1 VEKMALQIGYGLIQE
16 QRMKLVMTPELRQ
29 AIQLLQLS
37 AADLEQYIHEQLEEN
52 PVLEIAEPG
61 EGEDGEEARE
71 VPLLDADPGEWMAYV
86 QRNGRG
92 ERGLP
97 RSADEGVSF
106 ESLAAPSETLAD
118 ALESQLRYLSL
129 DSATMA
135 VCRYLIGNL
144 DDNGYLTVDAA
155 FLCKR
160 FNIDRDTF
168 DRSLRIIQS
177 LEPAGVGARSL
188 SECLKLQL
196 QREDA
201 PDEVTLQIIQHHLD
215 DVAAGRI
222 RKIARQ
228 LGVGLQRVQQAVDRL
243 KRLNPRPGM
252 AYASSEPR
260 YVLPDVCVERVN
272 GEYVVLV
279 NEGFFPRLTVSDQYQ
294 RMMAEGG
301 ERARQAADYLRNWF
315 QSAVWLVRGI
325 EQRRQTLYRVTRVI
339 VEKQRDF
346 LDRGVDHL
354 KPLTLREV
362 ADELGLHE
370 STVSRATQNKY
381 VQTPRGLFPFRYFFP
396 SGVDSLSGDISA
408 KSVKKRIVELIQREN
423 KQKPLSDQ
431 RIADLLREGGI
442 RISRRTVAKY
452 REELGI
458 ASSMARRR
466 YDKG

>member
-1 VEKMALQIGYGLIQE
+1 
-16 QRMKLVMTPELRQ
+16 
-29 AIQLLQLS
+29 
-37 AADLEQYIHEQLEEN
+37 
-52 PVLEIAEPG
+52 
-61 EGEDGEEARE
+61 
-71 VPLLDADPGEWMAYV
+71 
-86 QRNGRG
+86 
-92 ERGLP
+92 
-97 RSADEGVSF
+97 
-106 ESLAAPSETLAD
+106 
-118 ALESQLRYLSL
+118 
-129 DSATMA
+129 MA

-301 ERARQAADYLRNWF
+301 ERARQ
-315 QSAVWLVRGI
+315 
-325 EQRRQTLYRVTRVI
+325 RRIICGTG
-339 VEKQRDF
+339 F
-346 LDRGVDHL
+346 
-354 KPLTLREV
+354 
-362 ADELGLHE
+362 
-370 STVSRATQNKY
+370 
-381 VQTPRGLFPFRYFFP
+381 
-396 SGVDSLSGDISA
+396 
-408 KSVKKRIVELIQREN
+408 
-423 KQKPLSDQ
+423 
-431 RIADLLREGGI
+431 
-442 RISRRTVAKY
+442 SRRSGWFAGSNSDG
-452 REELGI
+452 RPCIG
-458 ASSMARRR
+458 
-466 YDKG
+466 

>member
-1 VEKMALQIGYGLIQE
+1 M
-16 QRMKLVMTPELRQ
+16 
-29 AIQLLQLS
+29 
-37 AADLEQYIHEQLEEN
+37 
-52 PVLEIAEPG
+52 
-61 EGEDGEEARE
+61 
-71 VPLLDADPGEWMAYV
+71 
-86 QRNGRG
+86 
-92 ERGLP
+92 
-97 RSADEGVSF
+97 
-106 ESLAAPSETLAD
+106 AD

-135 VCRYLIGNL
+135 VCRYLIGHL

-442 RISRRTVAKY
+442 RISRRTVAK
-452 REELGI
+452 
-458 ASSMARRR
+458 
-466 YDKG
+466 

>member
-1 VEKMALQIGYGLIQE
+1 MALQIGYGLIQE

-37 AADLEQYIHEQLEEN
+37 AADLEKYIYEQLEEN

-61 EGEDGEEARE
+61 QEKGERSE
-71 VPLLDADPGEWMAYV
+71 VPLFDADPGEWMAYIR
-86 QRNGRG
+86 RNGNK
-92 ERGLP
+92 ER
-97 RSADEGVSF
+97 RSPGSAEEKFPF
-106 ESLAAPSETLAD
+106 ENLAGPSETLAD
-118 ALESQLRYLSL
+118 VLESQLRYLSL
-129 DSATMA
+129 DSVTRA

-144 DDNGYLTVDAA
+144 DDNGYLAVDPSS
-155 FLCKR
+155 LCKR
-160 FNIDRDTF
+160 FNIDRNTIEEA
-168 DRSLRIIQS
+168 LRVIQS

-188 SECLKLQL
+188 SECLRLQL
-196 QREDA
+196 LRENP
-201 PDEVTLQIIQHHLD
+201 PDKVTLKIVENHLE

-222 RKIARQ
+222 RRIARQ
-228 LGVGLQRVQQAVDRL
+228 LGLSLQRVQKAVDRL
-243 KRLNPRPGM
+243 KRLNPRPGITF
-252 AYASSEPR
+252 APHEPR
-260 YVLPDVCVERVN
+260 YVLPDVCVERVD

-279 NEGFFPRLTVSDQYQ
+279 NEGYLPRLTVSDQYQ
-294 RMMAEGG
+294 RMMAKGG
-301 ERARQAADYLRNWF
+301 EQARQAADYLRNWF

-325 EQRRQTLYRVTRVI
+325 EQRRQTLYRVTRTI
-339 VEKQRDF
+339 VEKQRAF
-346 LDRGVDHL
+346 LDHGVDFL

-396 SGVDSLSGDISA
+396 SGLDSLSGNISV
-408 KSVKKRIVELIQREN
+408 KSVKKRIAELIQREN

-431 RIADLLREGGI
+431 QIADLLRERGI

-458 ASSMARRR
+458 SSSMVRRR
-466 YDKG
+466 YDGG

>member
-1 VEKMALQIGYGLIQE
+1 
-16 QRMKLVMTPELRQ
+16 
-29 AIQLLQLS
+29 
-37 AADLEQYIHEQLEEN
+37 
-52 PVLEIAEPG
+52 
-61 EGEDGEEARE
+61 
-71 VPLLDADPGEWMAYV
+71 
-86 QRNGRG
+86 
-92 ERGLP
+92 
-97 RSADEGVSF
+97 
-106 ESLAAPSETLAD
+106 
-118 ALESQLRYLSL
+118 
-129 DSATMA
+129 
-135 VCRYLIGNL
+135 
-144 DDNGYLTVDAA
+144 
-155 FLCKR
+155 
-160 FNIDRDTF
+160 
-168 DRSLRIIQS
+168 
-177 LEPAGVGARSL
+177 
-188 SECLKLQL
+188 
-196 QREDA
+196 
-201 PDEVTLQIIQHHLD
+201 
-215 DVAAGRI
+215 
-222 RKIARQ
+222 
-228 LGVGLQRVQQAVDRL
+228 VGLQRVQQAVDRL

-301 ERARQAADYLRNWF
+301 APGRQAADCLRNWF